1 MPPLQETVNR
11 KNRDEGWHTHT
22 AGICVFLSHS
32 ALPRYYRHRAQ
43 RHRQNTS
50 VCTGISFTCQPKCS
64 SDCQLQNTGQPTDTY
79 KHTPRHA
86 HTNTHTLTHD
96 CIPAV
101 IWKPKSVLAHFSS
114 LFQTQ
119 QQPKLPLS
127 KSSLKAK
134 QLYGPERCL
143 RADESECH
151 TSIRTA
157 YTLDLGILS
166 YWYPDVGR
174 SLRGFAS
181 RRRVTAK
188 HGTEGDNLTEPRLPF
203 IFSTI
208 PFLPKTT
215 TKPPAR

>member
-11 KNRDEGWHTHT
+11 KTEMRVGTRTQQGFVYSSLTRPCPDTTVIQLKGTSK
-22 AGICVFLSHS
+22 ILLS
-32 ALPRYYRHRAQ
+32 ALESLLRASQ
-43 RHRQNTS
+43 SAQVTVS
-50 VCTGISFTCQPKCS
+50 CKTQ
-64 SDCQLQNTGQPTDTY
+64 GQPTDTY

-86 HTNTHTLTHD
+86 HTHTHAHTRLHSSSHLE
-96 CIPAV
+96 AQ
-101 IWKPKSVLAHFSS
+101 SVLAHFSS

-127 KSSLKAK
+127 KSSSKAK

-166 YWYPDVGR
+166 YWYPDVGPNR
-174 SLRGFAS
+174 SEAS
-181 RRRVTAK
+181 LHA
-188 HGTEGDNLTEPRLPF
+188 GG
-203 IFSTI
+203 
-208 PFLPKTT
+208 
-215 TKPPAR
+215 